1 LKNNENNFLK
11 YNDLKIKLHPEVYE
25 PAEDTYL
32 LVDSFDI
39 KKDEKILEIGTGTGL
54 IALNC
59 AKKGANVICTDINPY
74 SLEITNK
81 NIEINKNIIKGSIEV
96 IYSDLFSNI
105 KNKEIFDIIIFNPP
119 YLPTSKDEIVG
130 GSGWFDKAVDGG
142 KTGLNVTKRFIEE
155 INGHLKKDGSVFLI
169 YSSLSDRN
177 NLEKII
183 RDNVFSYDIVN
194 KCFFET
200 EKIFVYRLYYNNKEK
215 IKDW

>member
-1 LKNNENNFLK
+1 MKNNENNFLK

-177 NLEKII
+177 TLEKII

>member
-1 LKNNENNFLK
+1 MKNNENNFLK